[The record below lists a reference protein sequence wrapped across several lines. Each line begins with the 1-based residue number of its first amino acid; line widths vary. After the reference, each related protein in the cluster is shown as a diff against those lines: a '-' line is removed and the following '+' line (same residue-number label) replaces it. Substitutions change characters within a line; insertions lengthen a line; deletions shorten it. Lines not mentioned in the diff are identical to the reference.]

1 MGTGL
6 AIPECSRMS
15 RSLVVIA
22 VGVAASVSLVHAQVD
37 LIAIRY
43 RWPHDDGVEARTP

>member
-1 MGTGL
+1 
-6 AIPECSRMS
+6 MS

-37 LIAIRY
+37 LIEIPLSVAY
-43 RWPHDDGVEARTP
+43 DDGVEARTS